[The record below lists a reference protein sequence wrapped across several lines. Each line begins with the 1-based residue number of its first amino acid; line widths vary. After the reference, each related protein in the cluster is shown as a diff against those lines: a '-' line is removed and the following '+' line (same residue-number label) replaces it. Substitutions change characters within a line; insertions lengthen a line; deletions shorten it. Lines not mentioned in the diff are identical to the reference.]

1 MPETFARDLWM
12 YAGGEQVSG
21 MRVSEIVETN
31 PFQASLGH
39 KPSKGLREAN
49 AMNGIIPAK
58 QNRVNKK
65 HAGGM
70 PKFEPTDEQRK
81 TVERAAGFGLPQDK
95 ICQLVVSDRIG
106 RPIDDDTLRRHFALE
121 LERGAAVADNA
132 VIGALYDKAV
142 RGDTAACI
150 WWTKSKCGWSETSVI
165 KHENSRLD
173 AMSEDEIIKELA
185 DRANKLGVKID
196 VNIGE
201 QDVNIGEQHPHA
213 LDRNHR
219 SKRQRRG

>member
-1 MPETFARDLWM
+1 
-12 YAGGEQVSG
+12 
-21 MRVSEIVETN
+21 
-31 PFQASLGH
+31 
-39 KPSKGLREAN
+39 
-49 AMNGIIPAK
+49 MNGIIPAK

-65 HAGGM
+65 RAGGM
-70 PKFEPTDEQRK
+70 PKFEPTEEQRK

-95 ICQLVVSDRIG
+95 ICQLVVSDRTG

-121 LERGAAVADNA
+121 LERGAVVADNA

-142 RGDTAACI
+142 GGDTTACI

-165 KHENSRLD
+165 KHEDSRLE
-173 AMSEDEIIKELA
+173 AMSDDEIIKELA

-201 QDVNIGEQHPHA
+201 RHPHA
-213 LDRNHR
+213 LDGNHH
-219 SKRQRRG
+219 SERQRRG